1 MVEERE
7 WVWEGEKQEEVV
19 EKAREEEEEATL
31 LVPMSKELLE
41 PRQELTMLV

>member
-19 EKAREEEEEATL
+19 EKAREEEEATL